1 MKPVV
6 DFIQNNSDRYVE
18 ELREFCA
25 IPSISTQA
33 EHKPDIERC
42 ARWLADHMTHIG
54 LENVEIVSTAGYP
67 VVYADW
73 LHAPGKPTLLFY
85 GHYDVQPP
93 EPLDLWHS
101 PPFELTL
108 RDGDLYARG
117 VVDDKGQVFI
127 HLKALEA
134 FFKNSGRLPVNVKF
148 MIEGEEETGSENVY
162 AFMQKERERLACDAL
177 VVSDTTMLG
186 KGIPSVC
193 YGLRGLTYFEV
204 EIEGPS
210 QDLHS
215 GSFGGAVPNPINIL
229 CEMMAQLHD
238 KKGRVAIPGFYKDV
252 QPLSKKERAQ
262 FKRLPFKD
270 KNFQKTTGVR
280 KLVGEKGFS
289 TIERIWARPTLD
301 INGIFGG
308 YTAEGAKTVIASK
321 ASAKF
326 STRLVANQNPAKI
339 TKLVRKRIERL
350 APPSVKVKFTVH
362 SQGDAW
368 VSPFDHPFV
377 QAGKTALEQGF
388 KKKAVFIRE
397 GGSIPLVS
405 TMYKRFRKPC
415 VLLGFGLP
423 DENAHAPNE
432 RLNLE
437 NYQKGILSV
446 AYFYHAVG
454 ESNGSARGGGGKGR
468 KAR

>member
-1 MKPVV
+1 
-6 DFIQNNSDRYVE
+6 
-18 ELREFCA
+18 
-25 IPSISTQA
+25 
-33 EHKPDIERC
+33 
-42 ARWLADHMTHIG
+42 
-54 LENVEIVSTAGYP
+54 
-67 VVYADW
+67 
-73 LHAPGKPTLLFY
+73 
-85 GHYDVQPP
+85 
-93 EPLDLWHS
+93 
-101 PPFELTL
+101 
-108 RDGDLYARG
+108 
-117 VVDDKGQVFI
+117 
-127 HLKALEA
+127 
-134 FFKNSGRLPVNVKF
+134 
-148 MIEGEEETGSENVY
+148 
-162 AFMQKERERLACDAL
+162 MQKERERLACDAL

-280 KLVGEKGFS
+280 RLVGEKGFS

-308 YTAEGAKTVIASK
+308 YTAKGAKTVIASK

-454 ESNGSARGGGGKGR
+454 EINGSARGGGGKGR